1 MNGAASSDSR
11 RSGPLIAAATFLGLG
26 MGGFVDGILLHQILQ
41 WHQMIS
47 NWLPPDTLQNSKVN
61 MFWDGVFHLGTW
73 SLTAIGLTL
82 LWRLIERRDVLFST
96 TVFVGSLIFGWGLF
110 NLMDSV
116 FDHYLFGFH
125 NVRENVPNPQIWN
138 HGFLGLSLI
147 QSTIG
152 WIVLQRGRRA
162 AQPLEINPD

>member
-1 MNGAASSDSR
+1 MIEQK

-26 MGGFVDGILLHQILQ
+26 MGGFIDGILLHQLLQ

-47 NWLPPDTLQNSKVN
+47 SWLPPATLSASKVN

-73 SLTAIGLTL
+73 TLTAVGIAL
-82 LWRLIERRDVLFST
+82 LWRLVGRNDVLFST
-96 TVFVGSLIFGWGLF
+96 RLFVGAMLFGWGLF

-125 NVRENVPNPQIWN
+125 NVRDNVANPAAWN
-138 HGFLGLSLI
+138 LGFLILALVQI
-147 QSTIG
+147 AIG
-152 WIVLQRGRRA
+152 WAVIQRARRPVLSA
-162 AQPLEINPD
+162 S